1 MTEEQGK
8 KEEVKEETT
17 KEEQGKE
24 ELTEEETKDVSSG
37 RARCP
42 GTADL
47 IRGDLK

>member
-17 KEEQGKE
+17 KAEQVKE
-24 ELTEEETKDVSSG
+24 ELTDEEAKGVSGG

-42 GTADL
+42 GTADF

>member
-1 MTEEQGK
+1 MPEEQDK
-8 KEEVKEETT
+8 KQDAKQEPV
-17 KEEQGKE
+17 KE
-24 ELTEEETKDVSSG
+24 ELTEEEMKGVSGG